1 MKSLVVCLILV
12 LLAENALSLHLP
24 NKQELE
30 LKYGSLLKRYFVVV
44 FHPET
49 LSTQSVN
56 DQIDELLSAIS
67 FLKILTTL
75 FFIGSNADTGSRYNS
90 EKSKIFLQRV

>member
-1 MKSLVVCLILV
+1 MFNIGSLG
-12 LLAENALSLHLP
+12 AENALSLHLP

-67 FLKILTTL
+67 FFLKILTTL
-75 FFIGSNADTGSRYNS
+75 FLLAVTLTLVLI
-90 EKSKIFLQRV
+90 

>member
-1 MKSLVVCLILV
+1 MFNIGSLG
-12 LLAENALSLHLP
+12 AENALSLHLP

-75 FFIGSNADTGSRYNS
+75 FLLAVTLTLVLI
-90 EKSKIFLQRV
+90 

>member
-1 MKSLVVCLILV
+1 MFNIGSLG
-12 LLAENALSLHLP
+12 AENALSLHLP

-56 DQIDELLSAIS
+56 DQIDELLSAIY

-75 FFIGSNADTGSRYNS
+75 FLLAVTLTLVLI
-90 EKSKIFLQRV
+90 